1 MRIFQSS
8 LPGSDDLNVIIWDW
22 ERSRKLVQYNTGHR
36 ANVFQS
42 KIFPGDLLISS
53 CSRDGQV
60 RLAELSVTGALRSTK
75 KLAQHKGPAHKMS
88 LIPESQYC
96 LLSAGRM
103 DRFSWWTSGSR
114 NLIRYFFSRMTR
126 RRR

>member
-1 MRIFQSS
+1 M
-8 LPGSDDLNVIIWDW
+8 LLLGSDDLNVIIWDW

-42 KIFPGDLLISS
+42 KMFPGDLLISS

-88 LIPESQYC
+88 VIPESQYC
-96 LLSAGRM
+96 LLSAGEDGQVFM
-103 DRFSWWTSGSR
+103 VD
-114 NLIRYFFSRMTR
+114 IREQKPDKILLLKNDKEKKVRIH
-126 RRR
+126 